1 MEYLSNIIED
11 DHYAKVLDSTQW
23 SGEGRNQN
31 DTFNLN
37 LSDDI
42 PQKNSFKPQFE
53 NYINFFLP
61 KYIKYF
67 YELYMNIWISI
78 FDKCLSLS
86 EWNLNI
92 KH

>member
-1 MEYLSNIIED
+1 M
-11 DHYAKVLDSTQW
+11 
-23 SGEGRNQN
+23 
-31 DTFNLN
+31 TFLKKIHSN
-37 LSDDI
+37 LSLKI
-42 PQKNSFKPQFE
+42 IS
-53 NYINFFLP
+53 IFLP